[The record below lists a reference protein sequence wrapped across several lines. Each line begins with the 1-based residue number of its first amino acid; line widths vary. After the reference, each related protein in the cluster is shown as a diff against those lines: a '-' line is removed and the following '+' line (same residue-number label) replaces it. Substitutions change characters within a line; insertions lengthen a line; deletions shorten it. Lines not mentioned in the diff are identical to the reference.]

1 MKPEKQV
8 ADPPVVVR
16 RDHPEAQDRHWAQ
29 EERGWVRVSCVVAD
43 IIRVC
48 DKVTVNSS
56 LTDLD
61 GTYGEPKLHTVWG
74 LPGSGDVLDE
84 YRWPAG
90 DEWPA
95 APSGPGDRYRCEH
108 YAPGRSA

>member
-1 MKPEKQV
+1 MSEHVKL
-8 ADPPVVVR
+8 
-16 RDHPEAQDRHWAQ
+16 DHPDANDRRLAL
-29 EERGWVRVSCVVAD
+29 EERGWTRVSCVVAD

-48 DKVTVNSS
+48 DMVTVTSS

-61 GTYGEPKLHTVWG
+61 GTYAADPKLHTVWG

-84 YRWPAG
+84 YRWPG
-90 DEWPA
+90 LDREP
-95 APSGPGDRYRCEH
+95 DRYRCEH